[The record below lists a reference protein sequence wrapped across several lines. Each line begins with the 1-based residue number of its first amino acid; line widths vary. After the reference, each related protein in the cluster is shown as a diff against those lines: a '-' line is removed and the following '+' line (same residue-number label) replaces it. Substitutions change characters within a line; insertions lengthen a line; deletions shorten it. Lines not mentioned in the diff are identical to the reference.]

1 MLHNCDILYCDTGK
15 TFFRL
20 FVVKRERER
29 KRATVVDKYKEKI
42 IFCVLSMK
50 IVVRDTGTTI
60 PIIIY
65 KLVCDQ

>member
-1 MLHNCDILYCDTGK
+1 M
-15 TFFRL
+15 

-29 KRATVVDKYKEKI
+29 EREREKRATVVDKYKEKI

-50 IVVRDTGTTI
+50 IVVRDTGTTK